1 MADTPEQRTTMG
13 YMTTHERRDGADAAP
28 LPRQTESQRVTVIRP
43 TNGWRSL
50 DLVELW
56 RYRDLFGMLVER
68 DIKIRYKQT
77 VLGSAWAIL
86 QPVMTMVVFTVLF
99 GQFAKMPS
107 DGVPY
112 PIFVYAALLP
122 WLFFANSITTA
133 ANSLVGSSHLIS
145 KVYFP
150 RLLIPLSSI
159 GASLLDY
166 AIASSVLLLMM
177 VYYGLGWSLNLLLVP
192 FLTLGLIFAALGV
205 GTLLAALNAS
215 YRDFRY
221 VVPFGVQLWMFV
233 TPVAYP
239 ISVVPEEWRW
249 LIYLNPMTGLI
260 DAMRAAFL
268 GLPLNG
274 FAISSSLVVSIGLFA
289 VAVAYFERVERGF
302 ADVI

>member
-1 MADTPEQRTTMG
+1 MKPD
-13 YMTTHERRDGADAAP
+13 ERMEGAGPAMP
-28 LPRQTESQRVTVIRP
+28 PRASEAQRVTVIRP
-43 TNGWRSL
+43 SRGWRSL
-50 DLVELW
+50 DLAELW

-68 DIKIRYKQT
+68 DVKVRYKQT

-133 ANSLVGSSHLIS
+133 ANSLVGSSNLIS

-159 GASLLDY
+159 GASLVDF
-166 AIASSVLLLMM
+166 AIASSVLLVMM

-192 FLTLGLIFAALGV
+192 FLTLGIIFAALGV

-239 ISVVPEEWRW
+239 ISVVPEAWRW
-249 LIYLNPMTGLI
+249 VIFLNPMTGLI

-274 FAISSSLVVSIGLFA
+274 SAIVVSLAVSVLLFAI
-289 VAVAYFERVERGF
+289 AVAYFERVERGF